1 CIVSGSEL
9 RRSLLFTGVRT
20 NSWSQIVEAVILP
33 YVQVGRN
40 VRLKK
45 VVIDRGCVVP
55 EGLVV
60 GEDPAADAARFERTE
75 GGVVLIT
82 RAMLAQL

>member
-1 CIVSGSEL
+1 VL
-9 RRSLLFTGVRT
+9 
-20 NSWSQIVEAVILP
+20 
-33 YVQVGRN
+33 
-40 VRLKK
+40 
-45 VVIDRGCVVP
+45 P

-82 RAMLAQL
+82 RAMLARL

>member
-1 CIVSGSEL
+1 VTVS
-9 RRSLLFTGVRT
+9 
-20 NSWSQIVEAVILP
+20 
-33 YVQVGRN
+33 RN
-40 VRLKK
+40 CRLKK

-60 GEDPAADAARFERTE
+60 GEDPLLDAQRFERTE

-82 RAMLAQL
+82 SEMLRKLTPSQ